1 MLLGASRVGGAQAIP
16 TAKGP
21 DSYLAFG
28 GAVTAFQADY
38 GRRVLG
44 GGTVFADM
52 NMTWRYGFES
62 EARYL
67 RIHTDEDVTETDYL
81 VGPRVMFRPGRFRP
95 YAKFLVGAGRMTF
108 PFHYADG
115 TFFTYAPGGGMDW
128 ILGDRVTFRVVD
140 FEYQMWTGF
149 ATYGELRPYGLSTG
163 ISWRVN
169 PREHLVKTAERWR
182 WK

>member
-1 MLLGASRVGGAQAIP
+1 MVVVAGLAVALAGGARLAAGQNMP

-28 GAVTAFQADY
+28 GEVTAFQADY
-38 GRRVLG
+38 GKRLLG
-44 GGTVFADM
+44 GGTVYGDL
-52 NMTWRYGFES
+52 NMTWRYGVES

-67 RIHTDEDVTETDYL
+67 RIHTDEDVTQTDYL

-115 TFFTYAPGGGMDW
+115 TFFVYAPGGWGGLDP
-128 ILGDRVTFRVVD
+128 GGSGNVSGGGFRVPDVAIV
-140 FEYQMWTGF
+140 WGVGG
-149 ATYGELRPYGLSTG
+149 AAAV
-163 ISWRVN
+163 RV
-169 PREHLVKTAERWR
+169 ECGD
-182 WK
+182 